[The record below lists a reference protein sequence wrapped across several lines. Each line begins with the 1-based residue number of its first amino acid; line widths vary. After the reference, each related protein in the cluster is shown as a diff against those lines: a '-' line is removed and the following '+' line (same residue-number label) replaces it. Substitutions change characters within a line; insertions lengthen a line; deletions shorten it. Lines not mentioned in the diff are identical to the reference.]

1 MEAETK
7 VIWAVKKKT
16 KQGDEIL
23 TARFPTRRLAQNYV
37 DYSDE
42 LDAALSAEGLYEVI
56 GLDGPEGLAPEED
69 LPPEPTEKII
79 SGIEHTE
86 PQ

>member
-1 MEAETK
+1 MKAEVR

-23 TARFPTRRLAQNYV
+23 TVRFPTRRLAQDYV

-42 LDAALSAEGLYEVI
+42 LNVELAAEGLYEVI

-69 LPPEPTEKII
+69 LPPEPTEKIV